1 LLCKLT
7 TIIMLSRLCRPA
19 QVLGRSGVISFDSHV
34 LGMPGL
40 VVIRPLTSGTKPLM
54 AFKEGPERDLVN
66 FPRPKRLLDPL
77 PTRLGFIPDSWF
89 QFFYSKTGVTGPYVF
104 GVGFTTYILS
114 KEILVLEHEFW
125 TGVSLF
131 MMIIFAVKKFGP
143 QIRTYLSS
151 EREKLMAEWN
161 EGRDSEI
168 KAMKET
174 IENEKK
180 AQWQAEGQKM
190 LFDVK
195 RENVGL
201 QLEAAYRERLR
212 DVYAEVKKRL
222 DYQVDKQ
229 QVETNIQQKHMVNW
243 IISRVQKA
251 ITPEAEQENLRKC
264 ISDLK
269 GLAAKA

>member
-1 LLCKLT
+1 VCLE
-7 TIIMLSRLCRPA
+7 
-19 QVLGRSGVISFDSHV
+19 GNVI
-34 LGMPGL
+34 GAPGL

-54 AFKEGPERDLVN
+54 AYKEGPERDLAN

-77 PTRLGFIPDSWF
+77 PTRFGFIPDSWF
-89 QFFYSKTGVTGPYVF
+89 QLFYPKTGVTGPYVF
-104 GVGFTTYILS
+104 GVGFITYLLS

-125 TGVSLF
+125 TGVSFF
-131 MMIIFAVKKFGP
+131 MMIIYATKKFGP
-143 QIRTYLSS
+143 SVKEYLSK
-151 EREKLMAEWN
+151 EHEKTLNAWN
-161 EGRDSEI
+161 SGRDAEI
-168 KAMKET
+168 AAMKEA

-195 RENVGL
+195 RENVAL
-201 QLEAAYRERLR
+201 QLEAAYRQRLR
-212 DVYAEVKKRL
+212 DVYSEVKKRL

-251 ITPEAEQENLRKC
+251 ITPEAEQENLKKC
-264 ISDLK
+264 IADLK
-269 GLAAKA
+269 GLATKF